1 MGIIEALNIVSDFIE
16 GEYQYQDE
24 EGEWYV
30 KPEAIK
36 AMQYLINYG
45 MVQHMAEWYRPTIEQ
60 LIVDGILIP
69 NPNDPFTSLER
80 LIQAH

>member
-80 LIQAH
+80 LVQAH

>member
-1 MGIIEALNIVSDFIE
+1 MEIIEALNIVSDFIE
-16 GEYQYQDE
+16 GEYIYQDE

-60 LIVDGILIP
+60 LIVDGNLLP
-69 NPNDPFTSLER
+69 NPDDPFTSLER

>member
-1 MGIIEALNIVSDFIE
+1 MEIIEALNIVSDFIE
-16 GEYQYQDE
+16 GEYIYQDE

-80 LIQAH
+80 LVQAH

>member
-1 MGIIEALNIVSDFIE
+1 MEIIEALNIVSDFIE

-45 MVQHMAEWYRPTIEQ
+45 MLQHMAEWYRPIIEQ

-69 NPNDPFTSLER
+69 NPDDPFTSLER
-80 LIQAH
+80 FAKAH

>member
-1 MGIIEALNIVSDFIE
+1 MEIIEALNIVSDFIE

-80 LIQAH
+80 LVQAH

>member
-1 MGIIEALNIVSDFIE
+1 MEIIEALNIVSDFIE
-16 GEYQYQDE
+16 GEYIYQDE

>member
-1 MGIIEALNIVSDFIE
+1 MEIIEALNIVSDFIE

-45 MVQHMAEWYRPTIEQ
+45 MVQHMAEWYRPTIRQ
-60 LIVDGILIP
+60 LIVDGTLLP
-69 NPNDPFTSLER
+69 NPDDPFTSLER

>member
-1 MGIIEALNIVSDFIE
+1 MEIIEALNIVSDFIE

-60 LIVDGILIP
+60 LIVDGNLLP
-69 NPNDPFTSLER
+69 NPDDPFTSLER

>member
-1 MGIIEALNIVSDFIE
+1 MEIIEALNIVSDFIE
-16 GEYQYQDE
+16 GEYIYQDE

-80 LIQAH
+80 LTQAH

>member
-1 MGIIEALNIVSDFIE
+1 MEIIEALNIVSDFIE

-24 EGEWYV
+24 EGEWWMRA
-30 KPEAIK
+30 EAKI
-36 AMQYLINYG
+36 AMQYLINQG
-45 MVQHMAEWYRPTIEQ
+45 MLQHMAEWYRPIIEQ

-69 NPNDPFTSLER
+69 NPKDPFTSLER

>member
-1 MGIIEALNIVSDFIE
+1 MEIIEALNIVSDFIE

>member
-1 MGIIEALNIVSDFIE
+1 MEIIEALNIVSDFIE
-16 GEYQYQDE
+16 GEYIYQDE

-30 KPEAIK
+30 KAEAIK
-36 AMQYLINYG
+36 AIQYLINYG

>member
-45 MVQHMAEWYRPTIEQ
+45 MLQHLAEWYRPIIEQ

-80 LIQAH
+80 LVQAH

>member
-1 MGIIEALNIVSDFIE
+1 MEIIEALNIVSDFIE

-36 AMQYLINYG
+36 AMQVLINYG
-45 MVQHMAEWYRPTIEQ
+45 MVQHLAEWYRDKLTDNRSLATETTID
-60 LIVDGILIP
+60 VRAK
-69 NPNDPFTSLER
+69 SKK
-80 LIQAH
+80 

>member
-16 GEYQYQDE
+16 GEYIYQDE

-45 MVQHMAEWYRPTIEQ
+45 MLQHMAEWYRPIIEQ
-60 LIVDGILIP
+60 LIVDGMLIP

>member
-1 MGIIEALNIVSDFIE
+1 MEIIEALNIVSDFIE

-24 EGEWYV
+24 EGEWWMRA
-30 KPEAIK
+30 EAKI
-36 AMQYLINYG
+36 AMQYLINQG

-69 NPNDPFTSLER
+69 NPNGPFTSLER